1 MEIQLEEIKIEKTTK
16 SRAIQ
21 VLLLAVFIDIFG
33 FGIVVPLLPF
43 WVTSL
48 GAPEYVFGLILAV
61 YSLFQFIFAPI
72 WGRLSDRIGR
82 RPVVLVGLSGSIIG
96 FALLLSTAIFISSIE
111 LLLVARIVGGIFTSA
126 TLPTSQAY
134 VSDVSNR
141 EDRTKYFGYIGA
153 AMGLGFALG
162 PAIGGFLSSL
172 GRILTPTLNGY
183 WTPALFATGIAIFN
197 LLAGYRYVPESLPSE
212 KRSEQLKRKAEDS
225 KSSLDT
231 FRIIAK
237 QPVILLIF
245 ALFAA
250 LNLAMFN
257 FEATVP
263 LFGIAR
269 VGIDET
275 QLGLTFLIA
284 GLVMI
289 LTQGALITPLTKR
302 IPETVMIPAGFLIFA
317 VSFLGFSTIDSFLM
331 LILYILPFAFG
342 FSITEP
348 TLGALLS
355 KNAPEDKLGV
365 VMGINEGIAALMR
378 VLGPIM
384 GTILYT
390 VGMKLPF
397 YAGASILGTGA
408 VLSLALWYLLKNR
421 L

>member
-43 WVTSL
+43 WVTYL
-48 GAPEYVFGLILAV
+48 GAPEYVFGIILAV

-82 RPVVLVGLSGSIIG
+82 RPVVLAGLSGSIIG

-172 GRILTPTLNGY
+172 GRILTPSLNGY

-263 LFGIAR
+263 LFGIAQ

-289 LTQGALITPLTKR
+289 LTQGALIAPLTKR
-302 IPETVMIPAGFLIFA
+302 IPETAMIIAGFLIFM

-331 LILYILPFAFG
+331 LIIWILPFAFG
-342 FSITEP
+342 FSLSEP

-365 VMGINEGIAALMR
+365 VMGINEGLAALMR
-378 VLGPIM
+378 VIGPIM